1 MNYLVNDPLATVEK
15 NDLYVALAF
24 RTAAQFDN
32 PRMHLLH
39 ALQGMANELLEIQE
53 GLEQEE
59 DDDYFVK
66 EVGDFVWFLS
76 LYCMYV
82 AKFNAV
88 DADALLRHTF
98 SRAPAEDKASYYG
111 LVTLANKFISMVK
124 KEIFYGKEQTA
135 DAIDHAILNSI
146 TEVFQVL
153 MEVTGTADIWDIM
166 GKNIA
171 KLSAR
176 YPKGHFE
183 QTSAITRDEA
193 AEDAAVRGVQ

>member
-1 MNYLVNDPLATVEK
+1 MNYLVTDPLATVEK
-15 NDLYVALAF
+15 KDLYVALAF

-39 ALQGMANELLEIQE
+39 ALHGMANELLEIQE
-53 GLEQEE
+53 GLDREE
-59 DDDYFVK
+59 GDDDYFVK

-82 AKFNAV
+82 AKFDAV
-88 DADALLRHTF
+88 EADALLRHTF
-98 SRAPAEDKASYYG
+98 SRAPAKDETNRYG
-111 LVTLANKFISMVK
+111 LVALANKFVSMVK

-135 DAIDHAILNSI
+135 DVIEHAILNSI
-146 TEVFQVL
+146 TEVFL
-153 MEVTGTADIWDIM
+153 MLEITGTDIWYIM
-166 GKNIA
+166 EKNIA
-171 KLSAR
+171 KLSTR

-183 QTSAITRDEA
+183 QTSAINRDEA